1 MLSGRLR
8 EEMAAMAAHE
18 YTHLWINENCP
29 AEPSID
35 GDTVE
40 AICELT
46 AYKLMGR
53 GKQPEKQKQI
63 LENPY
68 THGKIK
74 NLVALE
80 ERRRHGLRFELG
92 EKRRDGDF

>member
-1 MLSGRLR
+1 MI
-8 EEMAAMAAHE
+8 A
-18 YTHLWINENCP
+18 
-29 AEPSID
+29 

-46 AYKLMGR
+46 AYKLMEAR
-53 GKQPEKQKQI
+53 KQPEHAKAI

-74 NLVALE
+74 DLVALE
-80 ERRRHGLRFELG
+80 KERGIGLRFELG
-92 EKRRDGDF
+92 ENRNDHDF